1 MPLKSDIFIDA
12 RKFDPANNSER
23 VNKFNEAIIAIFSS
37 AVDWYEVGAAKYRK
51 MRWAGEA
58 GVPVPPVLPQGI
70 NFTIPSRE
78 SGRDIPCRVMY
89 PMSRATGED
98 RKKCKG
104 SILHFHGGGWTLGDE
119 RSQDA
124 LLQFF
129 ADAGDLAVISVGYRL
144 APEDPFPKAPE
155 DCMDAAESLVKNSQR
170 DYGGPLEFISGESA
184 GAHLTLT
191 TIFQLLKLHPDFKL
205 SGLLLHCGCY
215 DITHLPQFLH
225 MLHAPVLPQKQTLR
239 FMDAFLPNMS
249 LEEKKYPSVSPFYED
264 LSKLRGRLPSALFT
278 CGTEDPLLDD
288 SVLMGTRWMMAGGGA
303 IVKIYT
309 GAPHGLLLFPEEV
322 LEEAGMCLLDTKTYI
337 QERLALAAGAS

>member
-1 MPLKSDIFIDA
+1 MPLKSDISIDA
-12 RKFDPANNSER
+12 GKFDPANNPER
-23 VNKFNEAIIAIFSS
+23 LNKFNETIIAMFNS
-37 AVDWYEVGAAKYRK
+37 AVDWYEVGAAKYRQ
-51 MRWAGEA
+51 MRWTGET
-58 GVPVPPVLPQGI
+58 GFPVPPTLPQGI
-70 NFTIPSRE
+70 NITIPSRE
-78 SGRDIPCRVMY
+78 SGRGIPCRLIY
-89 PMSRATGED
+89 PMSRATEED

-124 LLQFF
+124 LLQSF

-155 DCMDAAESLVKNSQR
+155 DCMDAAEHLVKTSER
-170 DYGGPLEFISGESA
+170 DYGGPLEFIGGESA

-191 TIFQLLKLHPDFKL
+191 TIFQLLKLYPDFKL

-215 DITHLPQFLH
+215 DNTLLPQFLH
-225 MLHAPVLPQKQTLR
+225 MLYAPILPQKQTLR
-239 FMDAFLPNMS
+239 FMHGFLPNMS
-249 LEEKKYPSVSPFYED
+249 PEQKKDPSVSPFYED

-288 SVLMGTRWMMAGGGA
+288 TVLMGMRWLMAGGEA

-309 GAPHGLLLFPEEV
+309 GAPHGFLLFSPEV
-322 LEEAGMCLLDTKTYI
+322 LAEAKTCLLHTKTYI
-337 QERLALAAGAS
+337 QDRLAVGAS